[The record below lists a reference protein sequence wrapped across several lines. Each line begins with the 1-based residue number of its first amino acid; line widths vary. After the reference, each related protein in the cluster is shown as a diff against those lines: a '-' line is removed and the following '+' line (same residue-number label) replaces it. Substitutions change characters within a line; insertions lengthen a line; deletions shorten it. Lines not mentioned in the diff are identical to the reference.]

1 MNNNTDMNQVAQK
14 LINKLAVQEY
24 NNAILETQ
32 VDQLRQENNQL
43 KQENDILKNNK
54 KEGK

>member
-1 MNNNTDMNQVAQK
+1 MNQVAQR

-24 NNAILETQ
+24 NNSILETQ
-32 VDQLRQENNQL
+32 VDQLRQENQQL
-43 KQENDILKNNK
+43 KQEIENNK

>member
-43 KQENDILKNNK
+43 KQENDALKNNK

>member
-1 MNNNTDMNQVAQK
+1 MNNNVDMNQVAQR

-24 NNAILETQ
+24 NNSILETQ
-32 VDQLRQENNQL
+32 VDQLRQENQQL
-43 KQENDILKNNK
+43 KQEIENNK

>member
-1 MNNNTDMNQVAQK
+1 MNNSVDMNQVAQK

-24 NNAILETQ
+24 NNSILETQ
-32 VDQLRQENNQL
+32 VDQLRQENQQL
-43 KQENDILKNNK
+43 KQEIENNK